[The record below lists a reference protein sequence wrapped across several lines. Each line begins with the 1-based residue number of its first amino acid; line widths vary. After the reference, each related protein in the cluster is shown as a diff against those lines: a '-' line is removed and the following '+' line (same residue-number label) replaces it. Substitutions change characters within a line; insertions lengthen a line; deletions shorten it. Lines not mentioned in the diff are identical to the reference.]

1 MSTNARIPEQ
11 LKRNAVALIS
21 LVVAVTGLTYNTWR
35 NEQSEFNRNQREAA
49 FELLLKL
56 AELDEVVNLSQY
68 DSDSMTADDIKKGWA
83 LVNTIDVLTSII
95 AEPMPAAGD
104 RLVASW
110 TEFSPQLGGADVG
123 PVTAIRGDIDQL
135 QNDIVLLLRSLE

>member
-1 MSTNARIPEQ
+1 MSRHARILDQ
-11 LKRNAVALIS
+11 LKRNTVALIS

-68 DSDSMTADDIKKGWA
+68 DSGSMAADDLKKGWA
-83 LVNTIDVLTSII
+83 LVNTIDVLTSRL
-95 AEPMPAAGD
+95 AEEVESLPNGFFGLDHSARPSFRGC
-104 RLVASW
+104 LGHVLHVA
-110 TEFSPQLGGADVG
+110 
-123 PVTAIRGDIDQL
+123 
-135 QNDIVLLLRSLE
+135 